1 MKADE
6 ILALIKSGMNEF
18 YELDIEGSFINKNLS
33 SLYFERCFFI
43 ADFSGANLT
52 KTVFDKCNLNTLG

>member
-18 YELDIEGSFINKNLS
+18 YVLDIEGSFINKNKLD
-33 SLYFERCFFI
+33 I
-43 ADFSGANLT
+43 
-52 KTVFDKCNLNTLG
+52 LG